1 MNQHI
6 EIPPRTIFLTV
17 FVILGLILLF
27 VVRDILLLLIL
38 SAVIAIAFDPLIE
51 YLQKRK
57 IPRLIGVSLIYFVS
71 LLFLALTSFLII
83 PPVIEQAKQLSE
95 NFPYYA
101 DKFLDSFEFFKNI
114 LLERNL
120 ISADEGF
127 SEKII
132 GLFEKGYFEKG
143 AVGLFTFTLN
153 VFNSFIFIG
162 TAIVVSF
169 FLALE
174 KGSIKKFV
182 QFFVPE
188 KRHFFVAKL
197 LDNLKIKMGRWILGQ
212 LLLSF
217 LIGITVFIG
226 LSIMEVPY
234 ALLLGLLAG
243 LLDIIP
249 YLGPVAATIPAVFIG
264 FLISPWIGLTVL
276 LLYTAV
282 QIIENLAVRPILF
295 SKTIGLNPVVVIISF
310 IIGAK
315 LAGIIGML
323 LAIPMAI
330 VLMEFVKL
338 KKNKDKIREQW
349 N

>member
-1 MNQHI
+1 MSQYI
-6 EIPPRTIFLTV
+6 EIPPKTIFLTAL
-17 FVILGLILLF
+17 VILGLVFLF
-27 VVRDILLLLIL
+27 VIRDILLLLIL

-57 IPRLIGVSLIYFVS
+57 IPRLIGVSLIYLAS
-71 LLFLALTSFLII
+71 LFFLALTCFLII
-83 PPVIEQAKQLSE
+83 PPVIEQAKQLSS
-95 NFPYYA
+95 NFPYYS
-101 DKFLDSFEFFKNI
+101 DKFLDSFEFLKNI

-120 ISADEGF
+120 ISVQEEF

-132 GLFEKGYFEKG
+132 SFFEKGYFEKG

-174 KGSIKKFV
+174 KGSIKKFI

-188 KRHFFVAKL
+188 KQHFFAARL

-217 LIGITVFIG
+217 LIGITIFIA
-226 LSIMEVPY
+226 LSILGVPY

-243 LLDIIP
+243 ILDIIP
-249 YLGPVAATIPAVFIG
+249 YLGPVAATIPAIFIG
-264 FLISPWIGLTVL
+264 FLISPWIGLIVL
-276 LLYTAV
+276 LLYAAV

-295 SKTIGLNPVVVIISF
+295 SKTIGLNPVLVIVSF